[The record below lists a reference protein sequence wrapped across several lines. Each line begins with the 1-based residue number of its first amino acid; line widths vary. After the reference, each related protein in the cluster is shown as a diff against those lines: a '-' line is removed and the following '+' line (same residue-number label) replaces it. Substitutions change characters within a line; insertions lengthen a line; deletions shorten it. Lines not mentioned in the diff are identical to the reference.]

1 PDGSFRRRTSHA
13 GTPAVSGRPLRD
25 RRRDPPRR
33 GADQARSPRPGSL
46 PPGGRRLEEAGRPG
60 AGDAVLRPVTDPQ
73 EDPAFRPSLPVSRSP
88 AVLFSRFPVLK
99 APFSH
104 PLPVPRFPALAFMEE
119 GSSLVAK
126 GKPLHDVQGGDP
138 MLRYLTAGES
148 HGRAL
153 VAIVE
158 GVPA

>member
-1 PDGSFRRRTSHA
+1 
-13 GTPAVSGRPLRD
+13 LRD

-73 EDPAFRPSLPVSRSP
+73 EDPAFRPSLPVSRRP

-104 PLPVPRFPALAFMEE
+104 PLLVPPFPSLAFIKED
-119 GSSLVAK
+119 SSLLPKVN
-126 GKPLHDVQGGDP
+126 PLLAVRRRDP
-138 MLRYLTAGES
+138 MLRFPLAADS
-148 HGRAL
+148 NA
-153 VAIVE
+153 
-158 GVPA
+158 

>member
-1 PDGSFRRRTSHA
+1 TYTAGVHRITGGPPDGSFRRRTSHA

-73 EDPAFRPSLPVSRSP
+73 EDPAFRPSLPVSRRP

-104 PLPVPRFPALAFMEE
+104 PLPVPRFP
-119 GSSLVAK
+119 
-126 GKPLHDVQGGDP
+126 
-138 MLRYLTAGES
+138 
-148 HGRAL
+148 
-153 VAIVE
+153 
-158 GVPA
+158 

>member
-1 PDGSFRRRTSHA
+1 TYTAGVHRITGGPPDGSFRRRTSHA

-73 EDPAFRPSLPVSRSP
+73 EGPAFRPALPVSHSPAELAPRSP
-88 AVLFSRFPVLK
+88 ALK
-99 APFSH
+99 PALHQP
-104 PLPVPRFPALAFMEE
+104 PPVPPLPALAFIEHASYL
-119 GSSLVAK
+119 GAQ
-126 GKPLHDVQGGDP
+126 GK
-138 MLRYLTAGES
+138 
-148 HGRAL
+148 
-153 VAIVE
+153 
-158 GVPA
+158 